1 MSAIK
6 NKVTPLNTSVTGIS
20 FLTPATT
27 KQFKPIGGV
36 IRQTSAILTTI
47 IPNQTLTWL
56 NVIPN
61 GLSAAVT
68 SGPPFNNI
76 TAGYT
81 TGSVSNN
88 NPIASINIPKITYP
102 RSINKSVTYGSKG
115 SDIIQ
120 LAKSSGSPENPKNL
134 ILSTVLACGKTPLPN
149 ENEASPPLS
158 NIDVW

>member
-1 MSAIK
+1 M
-6 NKVTPLNTSVTGIS
+6 
-20 FLTPATT
+20 
-27 KQFKPIGGV
+27 
-36 IRQTSAILTTI
+36 
-47 IPNQTLTWL
+47 
-56 NVIPN
+56 PN

-81 TGSVSNN
+81 TGRVSNN

-120 LAKSSGSPENPKNL
+120 LAKSSGSPEKPKNL
-134 ILSTVLACGKTPLPN
+134 TKIKTPHII
-149 ENEASPPLS
+149 ENIIATNLAVSISAAFRAVILTLL
-158 NIDVW
+158 